1 MPSMQKEERRKRLD
15 KEERDILDKA
25 YKDYFEKENLPYTER
40 LLEEVKDAKLEGYE
54 SSRAIK
60 TSISMR
66 R

>member
-1 MPSMQKEERRKRLD
+1 MISTQEKEARKKLD
-15 KEERDILDKA
+15 EA

-60 TSISMR
+60 NGISIR

>member
-1 MPSMQKEERRKRLD
+1 MISTQEKETRKKLD
-15 KEERDILDKA
+15 EA

-40 LLEEVKDAKLEGYE
+40 LLEEVKDATLEGYE

-60 TSISMR
+60 PGISIR